1 MRRISYIVIL
11 LIGFVSLSIA
21 QTDSLGIERQ
31 GDKVFVVH
39 KVKPQQ
45 TLYSL
50 SRRYK
55 TTVSEINAANPILA
69 NGLQVGQTLKVPY
82 GGKLISP
89 DAKVTAQTQE
99 SKHKVKAGET
109 LFSIA
114 QKYDVQ
120 VSDIKSWNGLA
131 SNAIN
136 LGQELIIKRQI
147 LTAVEEPKAEE
158 IQTAQV
164 TTKSL
169 NVPDSLKVADKPF
182 DNAPQTG
189 ELSVKDTSTIASP
202 ELQAVEVPEDV
213 DYPGTPFE
221 PKETEGIAEVIQ
233 ESEPSSKFFALHR
246 TAKVGTVIKVKNLMN
261 DLTVYVRVI
270 GTIPETSDNENVI
283 IKLNQRAYDH
293 LKAVDKRFRVKL
305 NYFK

>member
-1 MRRISYIVIL
+1 MRRINYIIVCL
-11 LIGFVSLSIA
+11 VGFVSLSFA
-21 QTDSLGIERQ
+21 QSDSLGIERQ
-31 GDKVFVVH
+31 GDKVFVIH

-55 TTVSEINAANPILA
+55 TTVSEINSANPVLA
-69 NGLQVGQTLKVPY
+69 NGLQIGQTLKIPY
-82 GGKLISP
+82 GGVLISP
-89 DAKVTAQTQE
+89 DAQVTSRTQE
-99 SKHKVKAGET
+99 ITHRVKAGET
-109 LFSIA
+109 LFAIA
-114 QKYDVQ
+114 RKYDVQ
-120 VSDIKSWNGLA
+120 VSDIKAWNGLS

-136 LGQELIIKRQI
+136 LGQGLVIKRQV
-147 LTAVEEPKAEE
+147 LTAVEQPKEE
-158 IQTAQV
+158 MVEQESV
-164 TTKSL
+164 EESTTVAPKGI
-169 NVPDSLKVADKPF
+169 NVPDSVKVADKPF
-182 DNAPQTG
+182 
-189 ELSVKDTSTIASP
+189 ESSP
-202 ELQAVEVPEDV
+202 EVNTQSNTEIESVEVPEDV
-213 DYPGTPFE
+213 NYPGTPFE

-270 GTIPETSDNENVI
+270 GTIPETSENENVI